1 MKKECR
7 QYWVKKGKQELYYGI
22 SSPQNL
28 SKQSQNEDIPGTA
41 VKKEDQLEI
50 VGSNKNIFVPKNT
63 VFFNKLGDTIGIIDF
78 EVTTDD
84 NQHVDSSIVTYKHVD
99 LLGWANLNKLAISI

>member
-1 MKKECR
+1 MVYLPPKI
-7 QYWVKKGKQELYYGI
+7 Y
-22 SSPQNL
+22 PN
-28 SKQSQNEDIPGTA
+28 SQNEDIPGTA

-99 LLGWANLNKLAISI
+99 LLGWANLNKLAISV